1 VAPRSWKNCKYI
13 SHIYFLACFLYM
25 YFIIMKYICQQ
36 KNDIHAPVRYKVLL
50 DFSFLSLGG
59 HGGRQMTTGR
69 IMIAKAGLQQDGT
82 IITIEAIKDIME
94 SAEASRKRVWL
105 ANDGTELWVR
115 FRLTK
120 DITLSELKNLNHCC
134 SFSVELLDSG
144 SKEIYQRGQQVY
156 FYNEDVNDIF
166 EGIVVIYNGYNDTY
180 YIDYHKPGV
189 SFHGMVKA
197 GYVFLTFEEATD
209 FIKE

>member
-1 VAPRSWKNCKYI
+1 
-13 SHIYFLACFLYM
+13 
-25 YFIIMKYICQQ
+25 
-36 KNDIHAPVRYKVLL
+36 
-50 DFSFLSLGG
+50 
-59 HGGRQMTTGR
+59 MTTGR

-82 IITIEAIKDIME
+82 IITIEALKDIME

-105 ANDGTELWVR
+105 ANDMSELWAR
-115 FRLTK
+115 FKLTR
-120 DITLSELKNLNHCC
+120 DITLSELKNLGQCL
-134 SFSVELLDSG
+134 SLAVEFVDSG

-189 SFHGMVKA
+189 SGGFHGMVKA